1 MVDAS
6 VTLAVF
12 NRCYVDRFRGM
23 TAQQAQGLHLNL
35 TYIYSIPPGAGPLP
49 LVLPYVTFCTNHP
62 HSHPLAASAAA
73 AEATEVAAQ
82 LNLPAAKT
90 APCLL
95 HVRVHCKRT
104 SPPLPFSP
112 PAPPDAHLHDDVR
125 RLGLLGASFLFLV
138 VGAQMGPFL
147 EGAAAF
153 FYGWLMTFY
162 FIDILM
168 EALAIHN
175 CQVLEWV
182 PVRFFAAAADT
193 SAADA
198 ADTAAAADA
207 ADTAAAAA
215 ADTSAADAVPT
226 YPFLAPQ
233 AESG

>member
-1 MVDAS
+1 MCGCIAS
-6 VTLAVF
+6 VP
-12 NRCYVDRFRGM
+12 
-23 TAQQAQGLHLNL
+23 H
-35 TYIYSIPPGAGPLP
+35 PPCP
-49 LVLPYVTFCTNHP
+49 
-62 HSHPLAASAAA
+62 S
-73 AEATEVAAQ
+73 
-82 LNLPAAKT
+82 
-90 APCLL
+90 
-95 HVRVHCKRT
+95 
-104 SPPLPFSP
+104 
-112 PAPPDAHLHDDVR
+112 PDAHLHDDVR

-182 PVRFFAAAADT
+182 PVRSF
-193 SAADA
+193 
-198 ADTAAAADA
+198 
-207 ADTAAAAA
+207 AAA